1 MKTILLTGASGGLG
15 IKLATQLLYDGN
27 FVILVYNKNESNVN
41 ELHELYK
48 ETSLVYQCDLTS
60 EESITNLYNQIK
72 EKNISIDCLVNNAA
86 IDHKSNIEEKNQE
99 TFRKVLDI
107 NTIAPFLLIK
117 LFGKDIE
124 TNEGTIVNISSDNA
138 IDMYDEETLEYDV
151 SKAGLNLITKI
162 FSNKYIINSICFGWL
177 DTEMNDI
184 PDDIKPMIDFV
195 PFDKAIE
202 EIIKLINTKKSGD
215 CVIVR

>member
-60 EESITNLYNQIK
+60 EESITNLYYQIK
-72 EKNISIDCLVNNAA
+72 EKNISIDCLINNAA

>member
-27 FVILVYNKNESNVN
+27 FVILVYNNNNENVN
-41 ELHELYK
+41 SLHELY
-48 ETSLVYQCDLTS
+48 EDTSLVYQCDLS
-60 EESITNLYNQIK
+60 NEESITNLYNQIK
-72 EKNISIDCLVNNAA
+72 EKNISIDCLINNAA
-86 IDHKSNIEEKNQE
+86 IDHKSSVEDKNQE
-99 TFRKVLDI
+99 TFRRVLDI

-124 TNEGTIVNISSDNA
+124 TNDGTIVNISSDNA

-151 SKAGLNLITKI
+151 SKAGLNMITNI
-162 FSNKYIINSICFGWL
+162 FSNKYKINSICFGWL
-177 DTEMNDI
+177 DTNMNDI

-202 EIIKLINTKKSGD
+202 EIIKLIDTKKSGD

>member
-27 FVILVYNKNESNVN
+27 FVILVYNKNEDKVN
-41 ELHELYK
+41 NLHELYPD
-48 ETSLVYQCDLTS
+48 TSLVYQCDLAS
-60 EESITNLYNQIK
+60 EESIINLFNQIK
-72 EKNISIDCLVNNAA
+72 EKNISIDSLINNAA
-86 IDHKSNIEEKNQE
+86 IDHKSSIEEKNQE

-117 LFGKDIE
+117 LFGNDIE
-124 TNEGTIVNISSDNA
+124 KNEGTIVNISSDNA

-151 SKAGLNLITKI
+151 SKSGLNMITKI
-162 FSNKYIINSICFGWL
+162 FSNKYTINSICFGWL
-177 DTEMNDI
+177 DTDMNDI
-184 PDDIKPMIDFV
+184 PEDVKPLIEFV

-202 EIIKLINTKKSGD
+202 EIIKLIDTKKSGE
-215 CVIVR
+215 CIIVR

>member
-27 FVILVYNKNESNVN
+27 YVILVYNKNEDKVN
-41 ELHELYK
+41 NLHELYPD
-48 ETSLVYQCDLTS
+48 TSLVYQCDLTS

-72 EKNISIDCLVNNAA
+72 EKNISIDCLINNAA
-86 IDHKSNIEEKNQE
+86 IDHKSSIEDKNQE

-124 TNEGTIVNISSDNA
+124 KNDGTIVNVSSDNA

-151 SKAGLNLITKI
+151 SKSGLNMITKI
-162 FSNKYIINSICFGWL
+162 FSNKYTINSICFGWL

-184 PDDIKPMIDFV
+184 PEDVKPMIDFV

-202 EIIKLINTKKSGD
+202 EVIKLIDTKKSGE
-215 CVIVR
+215 CIIVR

>member
-41 ELHELYK
+41 DLHELYK

-124 TNEGTIVNISSDNA
+124 TNEGSIVNISSDNA

>member
-41 ELHELYK
+41 DLHELYK

-215 CVIVR
+215 YVIVR

>member
-27 FVILVYNKNESNVN
+27 YVILVYNSNESNVN
-41 ELHELYK
+41 NLHELYPD
-48 ETSLVYQCDLTS
+48 TSLVYQCDLRS

-72 EKNISIDCLVNNAA
+72 EKNLSIDCLINNAA
-86 IDHKSNIEEKNQE
+86 IDHKSSIEDKNQE

-124 TNEGTIVNISSDNA
+124 DNDGTIVNISSDNA

-151 SKAGLNLITKI
+151 SKAGLNMITKI
-162 FSNKYIINSICFGWL
+162 FSNKYTINSICFGWL

-184 PDDIKPMIDFV
+184 PEDVKPMIDFV

-202 EIIKLINTKKSGD
+202 EIIKLIDTKKSGD
-215 CVIVR
+215 CIIVR

>member
-27 FVILVYNKNESNVN
+27 FVILVYNNNNSNVN

-48 ETSLVYQCDLTS
+48 DNSLVYKCDLTS
-60 EESITNLYNQIK
+60 EEEIINLYNQIK
-72 EKNISIDCLVNNAA
+72 EKNISIDCLINNAA
-86 IDHKSNIEEKNQE
+86 IDHKSSIEEKNQE

-124 TNEGTIVNISSDNA
+124 SNDGTIVNISSDNA

-151 SKAGLNLITKI
+151 SKAGLNMITNI
-162 FSNKYIINSICFGWL
+162 FSKKYKINSICFGWL
-177 DTEMNDI
+177 DTKMNDI
-184 PDDIKPMIDFV
+184 PEDIKPMIDFV

-202 EIIKLINTKKSGD
+202 EIIKLIDTKKSGD
-215 CVIVR
+215 CIIVR

>member
-41 ELHELYK
+41 NLHDLYK

-72 EKNISIDCLVNNAA
+72 EKNISIDCLINNAA
-86 IDHKSNIEEKNQE
+86 IDHKSSIEEKNQE

-124 TNEGTIVNISSDNA
+124 DNDGTIVNISSDNA

-184 PDDIKPMIDFV
+184 PEDIKPMIDFV

-202 EIIKLINTKKSGD
+202 EIIKLINTKESGE

>member
-27 FVILVYNKNESNVN
+27 FVILVYNNNNSNVN

-48 ETSLVYQCDLTS
+48 DNSLVYKCDLTS
-60 EESITNLYNQIK
+60 EEEIINLYNQIK
-72 EKNISIDCLVNNAA
+72 EKNISIDCLINNAA
-86 IDHKSNIEEKNQE
+86 IDHKSSIEEKNQE

-124 TNEGTIVNISSDNA
+124 ANDGTIVNISSDNA

-151 SKAGLNLITKI
+151 SKAGLNMITNI
-162 FSNKYIINSICFGWL
+162 FSKKYKVNSICFGWL
-177 DTEMNDI
+177 DTKMNDI
-184 PDDIKPMIDFV
+184 PEDIKPMIDFV
-195 PFDKAIE
+195 SFDKAIE
-202 EIIKLINTKKSGD
+202 EIIKLIDTKKSGD
-215 CVIVR
+215 CIIVR

>member
-27 FVILVYNKNESNVN
+27 YVILVYNKNEDKVN
-41 ELHELYK
+41 NLHELYPD
-48 ETSLVYQCDLTS
+48 TSLVYQCDLRN

-72 EKNISIDCLVNNAA
+72 EKNISIDTLINNAA
-86 IDHKSNIEEKNQE
+86 IDHKSSIEDKNQE

-124 TNEGTIVNISSDNA
+124 SNDGTIVNVSSDNA

-151 SKAGLNLITKI
+151 SKSGLNMITKI
-162 FSNKYIINSICFGWL
+162 FSNKYTINSICFGWL
-177 DTEMNDI
+177 DTDMNDI

-202 EIIKLINTKKSGD
+202 EIIKLMDTKKSGE
-215 CVIVR
+215 CIIVR

>member
-27 FVILVYNKNESNVN
+27 FVILVYNNNNSNVN

-48 ETSLVYQCDLTS
+48 DNSLVYKCDLTS
-60 EESITNLYNQIK
+60 EEEIINLYNQIK
-72 EKNISIDCLVNNAA
+72 EKNISIDCLINNAA
-86 IDHKSNIEEKNQE
+86 IDHKSSIEEKNQE

-124 TNEGTIVNISSDNA
+124 ANDGTIVNISSDNA

-151 SKAGLNLITKI
+151 SKAGLNMITNI
-162 FSNKYIINSICFGWL
+162 FSKKYKVNSICFGWL
-177 DTEMNDI
+177 DTKMNDI
-184 PDDIKPMIDFV
+184 PEDIKPMIDFV
-195 PFDKAIE
+195 SFDKTIE
-202 EIIKLINTKKSGD
+202 EIMKLIDTKKSGD
-215 CVIVR
+215 CIIVR

>member
-27 FVILVYNKNESNVN
+27 FVILVYNNNNYNVN

-48 ETSLVYQCDLTS
+48 DNSLVYKCDLTS
-60 EESITNLYNQIK
+60 EEEIINLYNQIK
-72 EKNISIDCLVNNAA
+72 EKNISIDCLINNAA
-86 IDHKSNIEEKNQE
+86 IDHKSSIEEKNQE

-124 TNEGTIVNISSDNA
+124 ANDGTIVNISSDNA

-151 SKAGLNLITKI
+151 SKAGLNMITNI
-162 FSNKYIINSICFGWL
+162 FSKKYKVNSICFGWL
-177 DTEMNDI
+177 DTKMNDI
-184 PDDIKPMIDFV
+184 PEDIKPMIDFV

-202 EIIKLINTKKSGD
+202 EIIKLIDTKKSGD
-215 CVIVR
+215 CIIVR

>member
-41 ELHELYK
+41 DLHELYK

-124 TNEGTIVNISSDNA
+124 TNEGSIVNISSDNA

-151 SKAGLNLITKI
+151 SKVGLNLITKI

>member
-27 FVILVYNKNESNVN
+27 FVILVYNSNESKVN
-41 ELHELYK
+41 NLHELYK
-48 ETSLVYQCDLTS
+48 ETSLVYQCDLTN

-72 EKNISIDCLVNNAA
+72 EKNISIDCLINNAA
-86 IDHKSNIEEKNQE
+86 IDHKSSIEDKNQE

-124 TNEGTIVNISSDNA
+124 KNEGSIVNISSDNA

-151 SKAGLNLITKI
+151 SKSGLNMITKI
-162 FSNKYIINSICFGWL
+162 FSNKYTINSICFGWL

-184 PDDIKPMIDFV
+184 PEDVKPMIEFV

-202 EIIKLINTKKSGD
+202 EIKKLIDTKKSGE
-215 CVIVR
+215 CIIVR

>member
-27 FVILVYNKNESNVN
+27 YVILVYNKNEDKVN
-41 ELHELYK
+41 NLHELYPD
-48 ETSLVYQCDLTS
+48 TSLVYQCDLTS

-72 EKNISIDCLVNNAA
+72 EKNISIDCLINNAA
-86 IDHKSNIEEKNQE
+86 IDHKSSIEDKNQE

-124 TNEGTIVNISSDNA
+124 KNDGTIVNVSSDNA
-138 IDMYDEETLEYDV
+138 IDMYDEETLEYDA
-151 SKAGLNLITKI
+151 SKSGLNMITKI
-162 FSNKYIINSICFGWL
+162 FSNKYTINSICFGWL

-184 PDDIKPMIDFV
+184 PEDVKPMIDFV

-202 EIIKLINTKKSGD
+202 EVIKLIDTKKSGE
-215 CVIVR
+215 CIIVR

>member
-27 FVILVYNKNESNVN
+27 YVILVYNSNESNVN
-41 ELHELYK
+41 NLHELYPD
-48 ETSLVYQCDLTS
+48 TSLVYQCDLRS

-72 EKNISIDCLVNNAA
+72 EKNLSIDCLINNAA
-86 IDHKSNIEEKNQE
+86 IDHKSSIEDKNQE

-124 TNEGTIVNISSDNA
+124 DNDGTIVNISSDNA

-162 FSNKYIINSICFGWL
+162 FSNKY
-177 DTEMNDI
+177 
-184 PDDIKPMIDFV
+184 K
-195 PFDKAIE
+195 
-202 EIIKLINTKKSGD
+202 
-215 CVIVR
+215 R

>member
-41 ELHELYK
+41 DLHELYK

-202 EIIKLINTKKSGD
+202 EIIKLINTKKSGE

>member
-27 FVILVYNKNESNVN
+27 FVILVYNNNNSNVN

-48 ETSLVYQCDLTS
+48 DNSLVYKCDLTS
-60 EESITNLYNQIK
+60 EEEIINLYNQIK
-72 EKNISIDCLVNNAA
+72 EKNISIDCLINNAA
-86 IDHKSNIEEKNQE
+86 IDHKSSIEEKNQE

-124 TNEGTIVNISSDNA
+124 AYDGTIVNISSDNA

-151 SKAGLNLITKI
+151 SKAGLNMITNI
-162 FSNKYIINSICFGWL
+162 FSKKYKVNSICFGWL
-177 DTEMNDI
+177 DTKMNDI
-184 PDDIKPMIDFV
+184 PEDIKPMIDFV

-202 EIIKLINTKKSGD
+202 EIIKLIDTKKSGD
-215 CVIVR
+215 CIIVR

>member
-27 FVILVYNKNESNVN
+27 FVILVYNKNEDKVN
-41 ELHELYK
+41 NLHELYPD
-48 ETSLVYQCDLTS
+48 TSLVYQCDLRD

-72 EKNISIDCLVNNAA
+72 EKNISIDTLINNAA
-86 IDHKSNIEEKNQE
+86 IDHKSSIEDKNQE

-124 TNEGTIVNISSDNA
+124 TNDGTIVNVSSDNA

-151 SKAGLNLITKI
+151 SKSGLNMITKI
-162 FSNKYIINSICFGWL
+162 FSNKYTINSICFGWL

-184 PDDIKPMIDFV
+184 PEDVKPMIDFV

-202 EIIKLINTKKSGD
+202 EIIKLMDTKKSGE
-215 CVIVR
+215 CIIVR

>member
-41 ELHELYK
+41 DLHELYK

>member
-27 FVILVYNKNESNVN
+27 FVILVYNKNEDKVN
-41 ELHELYK
+41 NLHELYPD
-48 ETSLVYQCDLTS
+48 TSLVYQCDLRD

-72 EKNISIDCLVNNAA
+72 EKNISIDCLINNAA
-86 IDHKSNIEEKNQE
+86 IDHKSSIEDKNQE

-124 TNEGTIVNISSDNA
+124 TNDGTIVNVSSDNA

-151 SKAGLNLITKI
+151 SKSGLNMITKI
-162 FSNKYIINSICFGWL
+162 FSNKYTINSICFGWL

-184 PDDIKPMIDFV
+184 PEDVKPMIDFV

-202 EIIKLINTKKSGD
+202 EVIKLIDTKKSGE
-215 CVIVR
+215 CIIVR

>member
-27 FVILVYNKNESNVN
+27 YVILVYNKNEDKVN
-41 ELHELYK
+41 NLHELYPD
-48 ETSLVYQCDLTS
+48 TSLVYQCDLTS

-72 EKNISIDCLVNNAA
+72 EKNISIDCLINNAA
-86 IDHKSNIEEKNQE
+86 IDHKSSIEDKNQE

-124 TNEGTIVNISSDNA
+124 KNDGTIVNVSSDNA

-151 SKAGLNLITKI
+151 SKSGLNMITKI
-162 FSNKYIINSICFGWL
+162 FSNKYTINSICFGWL

-184 PDDIKPMIDFV
+184 PEDVKPMIDFV
-195 PFDKAIE
+195 PFDKAID
-202 EIIKLINTKKSGD
+202 EIKKLIDTKKSGE
-215 CVIVR
+215 CIIVR

>member
-27 FVILVYNKNESNVN
+27 FVILVYNNNNYNVN

-48 ETSLVYQCDLTS
+48 DNSLVYKCDLTS
-60 EESITNLYNQIK
+60 EEEIINLYNQIK
-72 EKNISIDCLVNNAA
+72 EKNISIDCLINNAA
-86 IDHKSNIEEKNQE
+86 IDHKSSIEEKNQE

-124 TNEGTIVNISSDNA
+124 ANDGTIVNISSDNA

-151 SKAGLNLITKI
+151 SKAGLNMITNI
-162 FSNKYIINSICFGWL
+162 FSKKYKVNSICFGWL
-177 DTEMNDI
+177 DTKMNDI
-184 PDDIKPMIDFV
+184 PEDIKPMIDFV
-195 PFDKAIE
+195 SFDKAIE
-202 EIIKLINTKKSGD
+202 AIIKLIDTKKSGD
-215 CVIVR
+215 CIIVR

>member
-27 FVILVYNKNESNVN
+27 YVILVYNSNESNVN
-41 ELHELYK
+41 NLHELYPD
-48 ETSLVYQCDLTS
+48 TSLVYQCDLRS

-72 EKNISIDCLVNNAA
+72 EKNLSIDCLINNAA
-86 IDHKSNIEEKNQE
+86 IDHKSSIEDKNQE

-124 TNEGTIVNISSDNA
+124 DNDGTIVNISSDNA

-162 FSNKYIINSICFGWL
+162 FSNKYKINSICFGWL
-177 DTEMNDI
+177 DTAMNDI

-202 EIIKLINTKKSGD
+202 EIIKLMDTKKSGE
-215 CVIVR
+215 CIIVR

>member
-27 FVILVYNKNESNVN
+27 FVILVYNKNEDKVN
-41 ELHELYK
+41 NLHELYPD
-48 ETSLVYQCDLTS
+48 TSLVYQCDLRD

-72 EKNISIDCLVNNAA
+72 EKNISIDTLINNAA
-86 IDHKSNIEEKNQE
+86 IDHKSSIEDKNQE

-124 TNEGTIVNISSDNA
+124 SNDGNIVNISSDNA

-151 SKAGLNLITKI
+151 SKSGLNMITKI

-184 PDDIKPMIDFV
+184 PEDVKPMIDFV

-202 EIIKLINTKKSGD
+202 EIIKLMDTKKSGE
-215 CVIVR
+215 CIIVR

>member
-27 FVILVYNKNESNVN
+27 FVILVYNNNSTNVN
-41 ELHELYK
+41 ELHELYPDK
-48 ETSLVYQCDLTS
+48 SLVYQCDLTS
-60 EESITNLYNQIK
+60 EESIINLYNQIK
-72 EKNISIDCLVNNAA
+72 EKNLSIDCLINNAA

-107 NTIAPFLLIK
+107 NTIAPFILIK

-124 TNEGTIVNISSDNA
+124 TNDGTIVNISSDNA

-151 SKAGLNLITKI
+151 SKAGLNMITNI
-162 FSNKYIINSICFGWL
+162 FSKKYKINSICFGWL
-177 DTEMNDI
+177 DTKMNDI

-202 EIIKLINTKKSGD
+202 EIIKLIDTKKSGD
-215 CVIVR
+215 CIIVR

>member
-27 FVILVYNKNESNVN
+27 YVILVYNKNEDKVN
-41 ELHELYK
+41 NLHELYPD
-48 ETSLVYQCDLTS
+48 TSLVYQCDLRN

-72 EKNISIDCLVNNAA
+72 EKNISIDTLINNAA
-86 IDHKSNIEEKNQE
+86 IDHKSSIEDKNQE

-124 TNEGTIVNISSDNA
+124 SNDGTIVNVSSDNA

-151 SKAGLNLITKI
+151 SKSGLNMITKI
-162 FSNKYIINSICFGWL
+162 FSNKYTINSICFGWL

-184 PDDIKPMIDFV
+184 PEDVKPMIDFV

-202 EIIKLINTKKSGD
+202 EIIELIDTKKSGE
-215 CVIVR
+215 CNIVR